1 MTDINKFLE
10 EVWGKQSVN
19 QKKIIVKVFKTSKPC
34 PYSRI
39 LDLSRCKLRARLNSI
54 SISHLLKSW
63 RFRSILN
70 KNLQRVKHN
79 NSLKTKAIERYFGTK
94 QFNTSCQSVPGQDN
108 VVPITYELCIK
119 ISGKVGN
126 ISKQGFEMQLEEI
139 WLRLRCILK
148 IKLKKKIPCGW
159 IWWGSNSKLF
169 LRGDD
174 VYRLNTRKYK
184 GKKENQPQSPECAF
198 LWRKNLQQK

>member
-39 LDLSRCKLRARLNSI
+39 LDLSRCKLRARLNSN

-79 NSLKTKAIERYFGTK
+79 NSLKTKVIERYFGTK
-94 QFNTSCQSVPGQDN
+94 QFNTSCQSVPGH
-108 VVPITYELCIK
+108 
-119 ISGKVGN
+119 
-126 ISKQGFEMQLEEI
+126 ISKQGFEMQLEE
-139 WLRLRCILK
+139 
-148 IKLKKKIPCGW
+148 
-159 IWWGSNSKLF
+159 
-169 LRGDD
+169 
-174 VYRLNTRKYK
+174 T
-184 GKKENQPQSPECAF
+184 
-198 LWRKNLQQK
+198 